1 MGRLRSDAKAVA
13 AIVVGATMGVAGTV
27 VALRAFEAGE
37 ETADACV
44 ETPSKIVYSLRSES
58 ARKGSAVV
66 FTPSV
71 PRHSVPARCREAG
84 AERHRTVIR
93 SYRVEPS
100 RVRVRMNV
108 HELRSRET
116 HLGAQEAELRAR
128 AEELR
133 ARGEELRVRGEELRV
148 RGEELRERGGAVEV
162 DEDGLR
168 ARIDALR
175 AGGADL
181 DARAEDLGRQVEELR
196 LRMERLRSDAPDAG
210 DGSGAEDG
218 SGG

>member
-37 ETADACV
+37 ETVEACA
-44 ETPSKIVYSLRSES
+44 EAPSSIVYSLRGES
-58 ARKGSAVV
+58 ARSGSAV
-66 FTPSV
+66 FFAPSV
-71 PRHSVPARCREAG
+71 PRHPVPARCREAG

-93 SYRVEPS
+93 SYRTETSPVQ
-100 RVRVRMNV
+100 VRVNV
-108 HELRSRET
+108 REIRS
-116 HLGAQEAELRAR
+116 QEAELRAR

-133 ARGEELRVRGEELRV
+133 ARGEELRVRGEELRA
-148 RGEELRERGGAVEV
+148 RGEELRERGRATEV
-162 DEDGLR
+162 DEHRLQ

-181 DARAEDLGRQVEELR
+181 DARAEEMRRQVEDLR

-210 DGSGAEDG
+210 GR